1 MASMQLGDTFL
12 FNVPN
17 AHLWI
22 VASDPSKHA
31 GSFIILNLTTD
42 SRRSGTDC
50 ELNVGDHP
58 WIREKC
64 WVNFGDAEEVT
75 PVEEAK
81 LIAFMASGTINNN
94 HPVTQS
100 VLAKIA
106 AAAKTTKA
114 LKMNYRKYF

>member
-1 MASMQLGDTFL
+1 MQLGDTFL

-22 VASDPSKHA
+22 VVSDPLKNS
-31 GSFIILNLTTD
+31 GNFIIVNLTTD
-42 SRRSGTDC
+42 SRRAGTDC

-81 LIAFMASGTINNN
+81 LVAFMAGGAINKR
-94 HPVTQS
+94 HPMNPA
-100 VLAKIA
+100 VLQRIA
-106 AAAKTTKA
+106 SIAKTTKA
-114 LKMNYRKYF
+114 LTIEYRKYF